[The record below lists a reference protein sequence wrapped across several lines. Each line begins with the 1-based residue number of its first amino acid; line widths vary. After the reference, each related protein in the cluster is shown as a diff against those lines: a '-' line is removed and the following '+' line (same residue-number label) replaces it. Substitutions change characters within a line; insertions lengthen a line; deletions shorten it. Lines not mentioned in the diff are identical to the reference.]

1 MEALDKWFKDTPA
14 SRPFLIKYFNEC
26 GYTVNNTVVAKLY
39 LIYQGYSEAD
49 ASAAGTAAMT
59 SSLLLTHDQNSNWS
73 CVVSL
78 SSERPAVS
86 FPAAR

>member
-1 MEALDKWFKDTPA
+1 MTNDSPYPVL
-14 SRPFLIKYFNEC
+14 
-26 GYTVNNTVVAKLY
+26 VVAGALVAHAC
-39 LIYQGYSEAD
+39 LIEDGQTPSFAEQE
-49 ASAAGTAAMT
+49 
-59 SSLLLTHDQNSNWS
+59 LLTHDQNSNWS